1 MLLMQVLLVLL
12 TVCPS
17 KVVFGLIV
25 HNWGSS
31 LMSSAPSFYPTV
43 MKRNVL
49 TSSLTKAYIESK
61 VSQIK
66 IMSYYLDI
74 DEDTIKDCI
83 EHSHLI
89 PSVFRDDDYNGSMGF
104 TINAKGRLKV
114 RDFGGFGYFSDVYEV
129 VAYVLSLAY
138 DRQINCNNK
147 QDFYFILTHI
157 AYTFRK
163 YIDGIEIDDNIEKI
177 DVYKAIAK
185 GKTKKKIIELAPRS
199 WNKYD
204 KDIWGR
210 WGIDLGYLNTNF
222 VIPVD
227 QYYIDRKVDDNPKYT
242 YTSKDPCYAYM
253 LGQNRQGVYLIKL
266 YFPLRKR
273 NTRELKFI
281 TNCNV
286 LEGLPNLELDN
297 YDYILITKS
306 SKDRLSI
313 GCHLAHNFFYG
324 GAGDK
329 LNIGVINL
337 PSENYQL
344 KENEYDWL
352 SKKLAANGMLV
363 SLLDFD
369 STGRGGARYMQENYG
384 IPYIF
389 ITRGELGLPDYKGKD
404 FAELHDYFNVNQIN
418 QFIKETI
425 SYVEIKYRNSGAY
438 YSDADR
444 CYL

>member
-1 MLLMQVLLVLL
+1 
-12 TVCPS
+12 
-17 KVVFGLIV
+17 
-25 HNWGSS
+25 
-31 LMSSAPSFYPTV
+31 
-43 MKRNVL
+43 MKRNPL
-49 TSSLTKAYIESK
+49 TASLTKAFIESK
-61 VSQIK
+61 VSQVK

-74 DEDTIKDCI
+74 DEDVINDCI
-83 EHSHLI
+83 EHNHLI
-89 PSVFRDDDYNGSMGF
+89 SSVFRDDDYSGSMGF

-114 RDFGGFGYFSDVYEV
+114 RDFGGTGFFADVYETV
-129 VAYVLSLAY
+129 GYVLSLAY
-138 DRQINCNNK
+138 ERPVNCNNK
-147 QDFYFILTHI
+147 NDFYFILQHI
-157 AYTFRK
+157 ANTFSS
-163 YIDGIEIDDNIEKI
+163 YIDGIKTDDNIEKI
-177 DVYKAIAK
+177 DVSAAITK
-185 GKTKKKIIELAPRS
+185 GKQRKKIIEIAPRS

-227 QYYIDRKVDDNPKYT
+227 QYYIDRKVDDNPKYK
-242 YTSKDPCYAYM
+242 YSSKDPCYAYTIGRDSKGIW
-253 LGQNRQGVYLIKL
+253 LFKL
-266 YFPLRKR
+266 YFPLRRRDKK
-273 NTRELKFI
+273 ELKFI

-324 GAGDK
+324 AAQVK

-337 PSENYQL
+337 PSENYELKL
-344 KENEYDWL
+344 KEYEWITR
-352 SKKLAANGMLV
+352 KLKDDGILI

-369 STGRGGARYMQENYG
+369 TTGRKGAKYLQEAYD

-389 ITRGELGLPDYKGKD
+389 ITRGELGLPNYHGKD
-404 FAELHDYFNVNQIN
+404 FSDLHDYFNINQIN

-425 SYVEIKYRNSGAY
+425 TYVEIKYKGNSAY
-438 YSDADR
+438 YFDADR
-444 CYL
+444 PYL

>member
-1 MLLMQVLLVLL
+1 MR
-12 TVCPS
+12 
-17 KVVFGLIV
+17 
-25 HNWGSS
+25 
-31 LMSSAPSFYPTV
+31 
-43 MKRNVL
+43 RNIN
-49 TSSLTKAYIESK
+49 TARLTKAFIESK

-66 IMSYYLDI
+66 IMAYYLDI
-74 DEDTIKDCI
+74 EEDIIVDCI
-83 EHSHLI
+83 NHCHLI

-114 RDFGGFGYFSDVYEV
+114 RDFGGTGYFSDVYEV

-147 QDFYFILTHI
+147 QDFYFILKHI
-157 AYTFRK
+157 AYTFSS
-163 YIDGIEIDDNIEKI
+163 YIDGIEIDENVEKI
-177 DVYKAIAK
+177 NVSAALAK
-185 GKTKKKIIELAPRS
+185 GKSKKKIIEIAPRS

-227 QYYIDRKVDDNPKYT
+227 QYYIDRKVDDNPKYR

-253 LGQNRQGVYLIKL
+253 LGQNKQGVYLIKL

-273 NTRELKFI
+273 NTKELKFI

-286 LEGLPNLELDN
+286 LEGLINLELDN

-313 GCHLAHNFFYG
+313 GCHLSHNSFYG

-337 PSENYQL
+337 PSENYEL
-344 KENEYDWL
+344 KPNEYEWL
-352 SKKLAANGMLV
+352 TGRLKSDGMLI

-369 STGRGGARYMQENYG
+369 NTGRSGARFMQENYQ
-384 IPYIF
+384 IPYLF
-389 ITRGELGLPDYKGKD
+389 ITRGELGLPNYEGKD
-404 FAELHDYFNVNQIN
+404 FADLHDYFSINQIN

-425 SYVEIKYRNSGAY
+425 KYVEIRYRSKGIY
-438 YSDADR
+438 YSDASLP
-444 CYL
+444 YL